1 MKTKR
6 AAAEIGLVKAFILAV
21 GIATAARAGLAYL
34 PLAGPPQLRVLAVK
48 NAKQVPAPTI
58 ETATAHSETNALA
71 PLATSTANS
80 NNTAS
85 VIIAAPTDNLPPIV
99 MSTGN
104 ALDSVFTTPIFALAT
119 PDLMGITPQMLATY
133 FHPVAFGTNGV
144 EVVAPFRV
152 GFVPPLLPEKS
163 SHAEY
168 IVK

>member
-6 AAAEIGLVKAFILAV
+6 AAAETGLVKAFILALV
-21 GIATAARAGLAYL
+21 LATAARAGLTYL
-34 PLAGPPQLRVLAVK
+34 PLVGPPQLRVLTVK
-48 NAKQVPAPTI
+48 TLQPISTPTI
-58 ETATAHSETNALA
+58 VNVAAQNETNNLSAFVTSA
-71 PLATSTANS
+71 PNSKATSVV
-80 NNTAS
+80 AS
-85 VIIAAPTDNLPPIV
+85 AAPDTLPTIG
-99 MSTGN
+99 MSQGGG
-104 ALDSVFTTPIFALAT
+104 LGSVFGTPIFALTT

-133 FHPVAFGTNGV
+133 FHPVAFSTNGV

>member
-6 AAAEIGLVKAFILAV
+6 AAAEIGLVKALVLAV
-21 GIATAARAGLAYL
+21 VLATAARAGLAYL
-34 PLAGPPQLRVLAVK
+34 PLTGPPQLRVLAVK
-48 NAKQVPAPTI
+48 TFQPVSAPI
-58 ETATAHSETNALA
+58 YETTAAHSETNNLS
-71 PLATSTANS
+71 PLAIAAANT
-80 NNTAS
+80 NHAAS
-85 VIIAAPTDNLPPIV
+85 VITAAPDNLPPIV
-99 MSTGN
+99 MSTDA
-104 ALDSVFTTPIFALAT
+104 ALDSVLGTPIFALTT

-133 FHPVAFGTNGV
+133 FHPVGLGTNGV